1 MSSFIKKIIC
11 RLCNGSKKS
20 ITTGMMWGTCVECSG
35 DGYIYDV
42 LTDEE
47 IKQFEEKERL
57 KTEQE
62 KRLKKEKMVNDIAL
76 KLTYKNV
83 SISIEEAKK
92 IAEEELRKQEELE
105 IKNDLDKE
113 NTEKSRK
120 PRKKKEEVLDQPKEK
135 TAEDLIDSL

>member
-47 IKQFEEKERL
+47 MKQIEEKEKL
-57 KTEQE
+57 KAEQE

-76 KLTYKNV
+76 KLTYKNA

-92 IAEEELRKQEELE
+92 LAQEELDRQEELE
-105 IKNDLDKE
+105 IKDVSIKE

-120 PRKKKEEVLDQPKEK
+120 PRKKKEEVLDQPKEE

>member
-20 ITTGMMWGTCVECSG
+20 ITTGMMWGVCVECSG

-47 IKQFEEKERL
+47 MKQIEEKEKL
-57 KTEQE
+57 KAEQE

-76 KLTYKNV
+76 KLTYKNS

-92 IAEEELRKQEELE
+92 LAEKELDRQEELE
-105 IKNDLDKE
+105 VKDVSIKE

-120 PRKKKEEVLDQPKEK
+120 PRKKKEEVLDQTKEE
-135 TAEDLIDSL
+135 TVQDLIDNL